1 MSTNWVLC
9 LFCQEKKRNKQEH
22 GELSSYSRIET
33 QLKKF
38 IEIDPTYIE
47 LGLLDD
53 GTGIAKTLETHNA
66 VFHKKCYDKI
76 GQKMHNRLLARV
88 GKKPCSE
95 ANSSSSTVIPHNR
108 TKTELC
114 KLEQGSAF
122 FVEKLCSTENVC
134 AAGEFHSGSIQL
146 CTFEN
151 LFLMGPTDHVTNI
164 QTYFE

>member
-1 MSTNWVLC
+1 MSTNWILC

-22 GELSSYSRIET
+22 GEISSYSRIET

-76 GQKMHNRLLARV
+76 GQKMYNRLLARA
-88 GKKPCSE
+88 GKKPCKE
-95 ANSSSSTVIPHNR
+95 
-108 TKTELC
+108 
-114 KLEQGSAF
+114 G
-122 FVEKLCSTENVC
+122 
-134 AAGEFHSGSIQL
+134 
-146 CTFEN
+146 
-151 LFLMGPTDHVTNI
+151 
-164 QTYFE
+164 